1 MMATTSI
8 HRIYTE
14 DKNKNEILRLASAQF
29 DSFTVQPI
37 DGYYRGKRE
46 RSIVVEI
53 AGAKPRQIEKLAAQ
67 IRRMNRQSAVL
78 ILKTRGTAKATR
90 R

>member
-1 MMATTSI
+1 MAATSI

-14 DKNKNEILRLASAQF
+14 DKNKGEILRLASTQF
-29 DSFTVQPI
+29 DSFTIQPI

-46 RSIVVEI
+46 RSIVLEV
-53 AGAKPRQIEKLAAQ
+53 AGAKPHQIEKLAKQ
-67 IRRMNRQSAVL
+67 IRRLNSQSSVL
-78 ILKTRGTAKATR
+78 ILKTRGTARATR